1 MNRRSL
7 LLASLGLVA
16 LGAPSFAAQKIYRVN
31 GRVSPNNV
39 RGLQVFLLNSVDAIV
54 GLKLHF
60 SSEKRHGPGIVT
72 ADADDGS
79 FSSYMA
85 GEGAEIEIF
94 AEDGYEYRSGD
105 FVFDS
110 FYLVKYGGMH
120 QGIHSVSLNKV
131 TESSVLLSGLKVT
144 DIEIDRLNPKIRS

>member
-1 MNRRSL
+1 MDRRSL
-7 LLASLGLVA
+7 LFSTLGLITI
-16 LGAPSFAAQKIYRVN
+16 GSSSFAAQKIYRVS
-31 GRVSPNNV
+31 GRVTPSNV

-54 GLKLHF
+54 GLKVHF
-60 SSEKRHGPGIVT
+60 SAENRRGPGIVT
-72 ADADDGS
+72 ADADGGS

-85 GEGAEIEIF
+85 GDDAEIEIF

-120 QGIHSVSLNKV
+120 QGILSVSISKV
-131 TESSVLLSGLKVT
+131 PESSVLLSGLKVT
-144 DIEIDRLNPKIRS
+144 DIEIDRLNPKIRN